1 MPAIRSVL
9 AALSLCVL
17 AACTGTATA
26 PVPTTTASSA
36 DAAGSQDD
44 AVVRVGE
51 VTIRAS
57 AIQTRQLGEGIARR
71 YGITRKAGTVLLLVT
86 VRQGDDADAIA
97 LPATVTATAID
108 LRGGRQQLAMR
119 ELRSG
124 DTGSEPGQVLLDYVG
139 IANTTLPDTLR
150 FEVTVVRAGGA
161 TSTLQLSRDFFPL

>member
-17 AACTGTATA
+17 AACSGTTPA
-26 PVPTTTASSA
+26 PVPTTTASPA

-51 VTIRAS
+51 VIIRAS
-57 AIQTRQLGEGIARR
+57 AVPTLQLGEGIARR
-71 YGITRKAGTVLLLVT
+71 YGITRGPGTVLLLVT
-86 VRQGDDADAIA
+86 VRQGDDASAVA
-97 LPATVTATAID
+97 LPATVTATATD

-124 DTGSEPGQVLLDYVG
+124 DPGSDPGQALLDYVG